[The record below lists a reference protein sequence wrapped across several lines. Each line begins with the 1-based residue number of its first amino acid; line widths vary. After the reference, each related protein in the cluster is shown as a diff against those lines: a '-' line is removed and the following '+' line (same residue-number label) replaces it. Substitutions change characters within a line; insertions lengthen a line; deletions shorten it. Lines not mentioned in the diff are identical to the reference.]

1 MAEKPLSRKG
11 KLTSQRHNVS
21 EIYYQGVLNFKSHDS
36 DGNENVR
43 IQKRVKR
50 VGLLCEIKRLESFF
64 LFQNLNGSL
73 EFNPNTPT
81 LEIVSKEAYS
91 LAYK

>member
-50 VGLLCEIKRLESFF
+50 VGLLCEIKQQESF
-64 LFQNLNGSL
+64 LPLSKLGASL
-73 EFNPNTPT
+73 EFNSNRVRQH
-81 LEIVSKEAYS
+81 LK
-91 LAYK
+91 